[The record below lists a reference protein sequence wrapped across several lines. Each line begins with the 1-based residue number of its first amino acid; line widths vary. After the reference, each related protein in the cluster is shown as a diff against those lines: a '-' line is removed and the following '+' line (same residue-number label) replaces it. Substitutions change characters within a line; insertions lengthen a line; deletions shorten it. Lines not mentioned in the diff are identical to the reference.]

1 LLKKGGVIINFSL
14 EIKDQLDLFIL
25 EYYSKK
31 LLESKNIHKPEVF
44 LILKELA
51 SNILK
56 YGKNGRIE
64 IGLSDEAINIIAEN
78 EIFMDNLK
86 NGKKGL
92 GLGWKIISNH
102 SDFITI
108 RIIQQKKVM
117 FNLRINLVQKE
128 EAEKKYKINYSILI
142 EPHYLEKRS
151 GDFFYERRIDE
162 SCYLFVLG
170 DVLGHGEKAFEVAEK
185 VKEKLNKTEFYN
197 INEVYIVVEEA
208 LINTRGAVLF
218 ICFVYDEKIEYIN
231 VGNINANLIQKKSIK
246 KLLNIP
252 GIVGRQYI
260 SKKVFNEE
268 VFNDYILI
276 AATDGIKGNFL
287 NYMNPVKL
295 FLYNTDNIAK
305 EIIEKFKIK
314 DDDSSVF
321 VLRKGG

>member
-1 LLKKGGVIINFSL
+1 MVLR
-14 EIKDQLDLFIL
+14 
-25 EYYSKK
+25 
-31 LLESKNIHKPEVF
+31 
-44 LILKELA
+44 ELA

-56 YGKNGRIE
+56 YGKNGRIDVALTDD
-64 IGLSDEAINIIAEN
+64 GVNIIAEN
-78 EIFMDNLK
+78 EISVDNLK

-108 RIIQQKKVM
+108 RIIQQKKVI

-128 EAEKKYKINYSILI
+128 ETEKKYKINYSVLI

-151 GDFFYERRIDE
+151 GDFFYERRIDDG
-162 SCYLFVLG
+162 CYLFVLG

-208 LINTRGAVLF
+208 LANTRGAVLF

-252 GIVGRQYI
+252 GIVGRQYVDR
-260 SKKVFNEE
+260 KVFNEE
-268 VFNDYILI
+268 VNNDYILI
-276 AATDGIKGNFL
+276 ATTDGIRGNFL
-287 NYMNPVKL
+287 NYINPMRL
-295 FLYNTDNIAK
+295 FLDNIDNIAR
-305 EIIEKFKIK
+305 EITEKFKIK

>member
-1 LLKKGGVIINFSL
+1 M
-14 EIKDQLDLFIL
+14 FIL
-25 EYYSKK
+25 EHYSKK
-31 LLESKNIHKPEVF
+31 LLESRGINKPEVF
-44 LILKELA
+44 LVLRELA

-56 YGKNGRIE
+56 YGKNGRIDVALTDD
-64 IGLSDEAINIIAEN
+64 GVNIIAEN
-78 EIFMDNLK
+78 EISVDNLK

-108 RIIQQKKVM
+108 RIIQQKKVI

-128 EAEKKYKINYSILI
+128 ETEKKYKINYSVLI

-151 GDFFYERRIDE
+151 GDFFYERRIDDG
-162 SCYLFVLG
+162 CYLFVLG

-208 LINTRGAVLF
+208 LANTRGAVLF

-252 GIVGRQYI
+252 GIVGRQYVDR
-260 SKKVFNEE
+260 KVFNEE
-268 VFNDYILI
+268 VNNDYILI
-276 AATDGIKGNFL
+276 ATTDGIRGNFL
-287 NYMNPVKL
+287 NYINPMRL
-295 FLYNTDNIAK
+295 FLDNIDNIAR
-305 EIIEKFKIK
+305 EITEKFKIK